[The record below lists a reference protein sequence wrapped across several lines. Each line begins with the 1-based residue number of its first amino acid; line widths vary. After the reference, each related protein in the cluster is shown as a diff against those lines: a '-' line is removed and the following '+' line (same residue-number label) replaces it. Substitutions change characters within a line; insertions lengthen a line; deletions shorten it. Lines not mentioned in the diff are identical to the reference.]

1 MQSERTLPHTY
12 TPSVPPQVAKARTR
26 HTTAPVEPAG
36 HDKLGLP
43 MLSPKSPTEKQT
55 FQDLPPIANDGGK
68 VPLPSMHH
76 RTTATVYRK
85 ESRRDSLLQWVNKP
99 STTTAADRIKRNRSF
114 RVAVAEPT
122 EQLYHTPP
130 LDRQPSLE
138 NLSVMTESTN
148 ATFESP
154 SMLSIHSVESD
165 ALDCS
170 RQQHNFLA
178 ASPPFIPS
186 QPPPLTSVHRTRTV
200 TVHGTRPTQ
209 SISDQLLP
217 SINQRASSLS
227 RNPKL
232 KKWHSERIKKH

>member
-1 MQSERTLPHTY
+1 MQSDRTLPHAY
-12 TPSVPPQVAKARTR
+12 PPAVPQVAKVRTR
-26 HTTAPVEPAG
+26 HTTEPEPTA

-43 MLSPKSPTEKQT
+43 MLSPKSPIEKQT
-55 FQDLPPIANDGGK
+55 LQDFPPIATNDGDK

-76 RTTATVYRK
+76 RTTATPFNK

-99 STTTAADRIKRNRSF
+99 SSNATDRIKRNRSF
-114 RVAVAEPT
+114 RVATSDPAE
-122 EQLYHTPP
+122 QVYHTLSPE
-130 LDRQPSLE
+130 RQPSLE
-138 NLSVMTESTN
+138 NLSMMTESTHV
-148 ATFESP
+148 TLECP

-170 RQQHNFLA
+170 RQQHNFLS

-186 QPPPLTSVHRTRTV
+186 QPPPLQSVHRIRTM
-200 TVHGTRPTQ
+200 TVHGTRPMQ
-209 SISDQLLP
+209 SIVDQPLP

-232 KKWHSERIKKH
+232 KKWHSERIKKKH